1 MKKLKIKE
9 RLSKTYK
16 FVRNNKLVIDEEKE
30 LNCHQRW
37 PLGYGREITYWWG
50 TYKSSKTV
58 KMLAK

>member
-37 PLGYGREITYWWG
+37 PLGYGCEITY
-50 TYKSSKTV
+50 
-58 KMLAK
+58 